1 MPGMFRGINL
11 LAMIL
16 ALASP
21 IGCLASPYEDGK
33 EAFRNQD
40 YDRAIALWRP
50 LADAGDAHAQ
60 ARLAELYLG
69 GLGVRQ
75 DYDRAYAYASK
86 AADRGVAR
94 GEYILA
100 TMYRDGKGVEKD
112 VTHAIALFRQAAD
125 QDFAWAQYA
134 LGLIYFVGEGAR
146 KDLVEAYQWVALA
159 AGGRDED
166 PTAQTTASY
175 LLDQVGGQLTP
186 DQMQQAKQ
194 RVQNWKPAPSH

>member
-1 MPGMFRGINL
+1 MLRPCRSI
-11 LAMIL
+11 AAL
-16 ALASP
+16 ALAAL
-21 IGCLASPYEDGK
+21 LAFPFQSLAGPYEDGK

-40 YDRAIALWRP
+40 YDKAIAIWRP

-69 GLGVRQ
+69 GLGVTQ
-75 DYDRAYAYASK
+75 DYDRAFSYASK
-86 AADRGVAR
+86 ATDRGIAR
-94 GEYILA
+94 GEYILG

-112 VTHAIALFRQAAD
+112 VARAIALFRQAAD

-146 KDLVEAYQWVALA
+146 KDLVEAYQWIALA

-186 DQMQQAKQ
+186 DQMQEAKQ